1 MTGQYLVHLQRHNFL
16 FFFSY
21 IGLVVVVIRIS
32 TGALCLALEARR

>member
-1 MTGQYLVHLQRHNFL
+1 MAGHYLVHLQRHN